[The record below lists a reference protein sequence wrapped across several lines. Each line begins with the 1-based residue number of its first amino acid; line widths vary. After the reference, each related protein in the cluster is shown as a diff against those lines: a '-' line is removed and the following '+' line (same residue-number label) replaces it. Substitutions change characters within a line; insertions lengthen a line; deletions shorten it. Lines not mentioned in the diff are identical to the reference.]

1 LILQPSP
8 MPGNSSSS
16 LPKAVLAMLVFTAA
30 ALGACTNKPLQ
41 VFGDRLFVEARV
53 NDQQVTALL
62 DSAAEMSFMDR
73 TWAEENGIAFAGAE
87 TAKGSG
93 GEEQVVFAKG
103 VTVKALGVRLEDLTV
118 AVLDLADLSTRLIG
132 RPTHFILGR
141 ELFDRERLAIDIE
154 DGTIAVAARDFKP
167 AGVTLALSSER
178 GLEAF
183 GVAVNDVPVQADFDL
198 GNGSEILIG
207 RDFAAKLGLLADPAS
222 LPTRK
227 GGGVGGE
234 IEHKIV
240 HLARLEI
247 AGVKFDDVEAAV
259 DETDSAGDLNIGVR
273 VLKNFRITVDFSEHM
288 LWLDPR

>member
-1 LILQPSP
+1 MILQPSP
-8 MPGNSSSS
+8 MPWNSPAS
-16 LPKAVLAMLVFTAA
+16 LPIAVLAVLVFTTAT
-30 ALGACTNKPLQ
+30 LGGCANKPLQ
-41 VFGDRLFVEARV
+41 VFGDRLFVEAGV

-73 TWAEENGIAFAGAE
+73 TWAEENNITFAGAE

-93 GEEQVVFAKG
+93 GDEQVAFAEG
-103 VTVKALGVRLEDLTV
+103 VTVKALGVRLADLTV
-118 AVLDLADLSTRLIG
+118 AVLDLTDLSTRLIG

-154 DGTIAVAARDFKP
+154 DGTIHVAPRDIKP
-167 AGVTLALSSER
+167 AGVALALSSER
-178 GLEAF
+178 GLESF

-198 GNGSEILIG
+198 GNGSEILIS
-207 RDFAAKLGLLADPAS
+207 RNFAAKLGLMTDPAS

-234 IEHKIV
+234 IERKIV
-240 HLARLEI
+240 HLDQLEI
-247 AGVKFDDVEAAV
+247 AGVKFEDVEAAV

-273 VLKNFRITVDFSEHM
+273 LLKNFRITVDFGEHM